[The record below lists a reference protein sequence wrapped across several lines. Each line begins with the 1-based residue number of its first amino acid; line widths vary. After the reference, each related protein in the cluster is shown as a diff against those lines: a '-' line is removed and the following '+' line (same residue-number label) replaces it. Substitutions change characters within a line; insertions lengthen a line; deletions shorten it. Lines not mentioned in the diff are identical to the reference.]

1 MHIRQDFVTRVG
13 DAVKELWN
21 YRELFYFF
29 VWRDIKVRYKQT
41 VLGASWAIIQPFFT
55 MVVFTLLFGRLAK
68 MPSEG
73 IPYPVFSYSALVPWT
88 YFATSLSLTGNSL
101 VANANLITK
110 VYFPRLTLPASAAF
124 SGLVDYGIASLVLF
138 GMMAY
143 YGIQPSLELILWPIL
158 IIPLVFLSLGVGM
171 VLAALNVKYR
181 DIKYTIPFLI
191 QLWLFLS
198 PIIYPTSIIPERFRF
213 LSSINPVS
221 GIIEAF
227 RASLIPTKQID
238 WALLSTSMIL
248 SLLILVL
255 GWFFFTRTER
265 NFADII

>member
-1 MHIRQDFVTRVG
+1 VIRVYE
-13 DAVKELWN
+13 AVKELWD

-55 MVVFTLLFGRLAK
+55 MVVFTLLFGRLAD
-68 MPSEG
+68 MPSDG

-88 YFATSLSLTGNSL
+88 YFAASLSLTGNSL

-110 VYFPRLTLPASAAF
+110 VYFPRMALPASATL
-124 SGLVDYGIASLVLF
+124 SGLVDYAIASLVLLA
-138 GMMAY
+138 MMVY
-143 YGIQPSLELILWPIL
+143 YDIQPSLELFFWPLWV
-158 IIPLVFLSLGVGM
+158 IPLVFLSLGAGM

-181 DIKYTIPFLI
+181 DIKYTIPFLV

-198 PIIYPTSIIPERFRF
+198 PVIYPTSIIPGRFRF
-213 LSSINPVS
+213 LSSLNPVS

-227 RASLIPTKQID
+227 RASLIPDKHID
-238 WALLSTSMIL
+238 WQLLTTSILL
-248 SLLILVL
+248 SLLVFVL
-255 GWFFFTRTER
+255 GWLFFTRTER
-265 NFADII
+265 SFADII

>member
-1 MHIRQDFVTRVG
+1 MSMNIESI
-13 DAVKELWN
+13 KEFWH

-29 VWRDIKVRYKQT
+29 VWRDMKVRYKQT

-55 MVVFTLLFGRLAK
+55 MVVFTLFFGRLAK
-68 MPSEG
+68 MPSDG

-101 VANANLITK
+101 VGNAHLITK
-110 VYFPRLTLPASAAF
+110 VYFPRVTIPASAAF
-124 SGLVDYGIASLVLF
+124 SGLVDYGIASLVLL

-143 YGIQPSLELILWPIL
+143 YGIQPSLELMMWPVL

-171 VLAALNVKYR
+171 ILAALNVRYR
-181 DIKYTIPFLI
+181 DVKYVIPFFV

-213 LSSINPVS
+213 MGALNPIT

-227 RASLIPTKQID
+227 RASLLPSKQID
-238 WALLSTSMIL
+238 W
-248 SLLILVL
+248 SLLGISMFLSVL
-255 GWFFFTRTER
+255 FFAFGLFIFGKTER
-265 NFADII
+265 SFADII

>member
-1 MHIRQDFVTRVG
+1 VIRVYE
-13 DAVKELWN
+13 AVKELWD

-55 MVVFTLLFGRLAK
+55 MVVFTLLFGRLAD
-68 MPSEG
+68 MPSDG

-88 YFATSLSLTGNSL
+88 YFAASLSLTGNSL

-110 VYFPRLTLPASAAF
+110 VYFPRMALPASATL
-124 SGLVDYGIASLVLF
+124 SGLVDYAIASLVLLA
-138 GMMAY
+138 MMVY
-143 YGIQPSLELILWPIL
+143 YDIQPSLELFFWPL
-158 IIPLVFLSLGVGM
+158 LVIPLVFLSLGAGM

-181 DIKYTIPFLI
+181 DIKYTIPFLV

-198 PIIYPTSIIPERFRF
+198 PVIYPTSIIPGRFRF
-213 LSSINPVS
+213 LSSLNPVS

-227 RASLIPTKQID
+227 RASLIPDKHID
-238 WALLSTSMIL
+238 WQLLTTSILL
-248 SLLILVL
+248 SLLVFVL
-255 GWFFFTRTER
+255 GWLFFTRTER
-265 NFADII
+265 SFADII